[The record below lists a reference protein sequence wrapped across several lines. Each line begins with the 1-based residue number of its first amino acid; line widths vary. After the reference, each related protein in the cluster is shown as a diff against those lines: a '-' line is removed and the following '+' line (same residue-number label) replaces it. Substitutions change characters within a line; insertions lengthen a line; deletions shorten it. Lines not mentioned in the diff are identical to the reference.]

1 MAETIPLGSLFVHS
15 INHILFCRF
24 KTGIYLFSILAM
36 KKFISQLTLFA
47 LMTILFIGGGNLV
60 TAMLIKKKASFKLAD
75 NIDKVIIGHSHPE
88 SAYNDSLITG
98 MLNIA
103 QSGESYFYSYYK
115 TRELIKQNP
124 NLRYI
129 FLEFSNNQ
137 LEEERD
143 TWIWGEETIAFRYP
157 TYSPFLDKEGFRLLL
172 RKDPG
177 GILNL
182 QVKSLMK
189 NAKAV
194 AAKNYNYLKKTGEY
208 VHLVRDKIDSLLSAA
223 ANTKKAASP
232 TNKLADYNLNYLDK
246 IIALCK
252 KQNVALFL
260 IRSPMH
266 QQVFNSVDEQTF
278 KQVRTT
284 RFNSVEF
291 LDFKNFPLTNHE
303 FGDFSHLNYRGAKKY
318 SLFLNDLLEKGLLLN
333 PNKQQ
338 FIDNAINKWSDT
350 IQNSTSN

>member
-1 MAETIPLGSLFVHS
+1 
-15 INHILFCRF
+15 
-24 KTGIYLFSILAM
+24 M
-36 KKFISQLTLFA
+36 KKFISQLALFA

-60 TAMLIKKKASFKLAD
+60 AAILIKKKASFKLAD

-115 TRELIKQNP
+115 IKELIKQNA
-124 NLRYI
+124 NLKYI
-129 FLEFSNNQ
+129 FLEFTNNQ

-157 TYSPFLDKEGFRLLL
+157 TYSPFIDNEGYQLLL
-172 RKDPG
+172 RKDLG
-177 GILNL
+177 GVLNL

-194 AAKNYNYLKKTGEY
+194 AAKNYDYLKKTGGY
-208 VHLVRDKIDSLLSAA
+208 VYLIRDKTDSLLAA
-223 ANTKKAASP
+223 SGKTKKTASA
-232 TNKLADYNLNYLDK
+232 TTKLADYNLKYLDK

-252 KQNVALFL
+252 KQNVPLIL

-266 QQVFNSVDEQTF
+266 QQVFNLIDEQTF
-278 KQVRTT
+278 KQVRTS
-284 RFNSVEF
+284 RFNSVDF
-291 LDFKNFPLTNHE
+291 LDFKNFSLANHE

-318 SLFLNDLLEKGLLLN
+318 SSFLNGLLEKRLLLN

-338 FIDNAINKWSDT
+338 LIDSAINKWAAT
-350 IQNSTSN
+350 IQSSVGN

>member
-1 MAETIPLGSLFVHS
+1 
-15 INHILFCRF
+15 
-24 KTGIYLFSILAM
+24 M
-36 KKFISQLTLFA
+36 KKFISQIALFA
-47 LMTILFIGGGNLV
+47 LMTTIFIGGINLV
-60 TAMLIKKKASFKLAD
+60 TAILIKKKASFKLAD
-75 NIDKVIIGHSHPE
+75 NIDKVVIGHSHSE

-115 TRELIKQNP
+115 IKELIKQNA
-124 NLRYI
+124 NLKYI

-157 TYSPFLDKEGFRLLL
+157 IYSPFIDNEGYQLLL
-172 RKDPG
+172 QKDFG
-177 GILNL
+177 GVLNL

-194 AAKNYNYLKKTGEY
+194 VAKNYDYLKKTGGY
-208 VHLVRDKIDSLLSAA
+208 VYLIRDKTDSLLAA
-223 ANTKKAASP
+223 SSNTKKTAPAN
-232 TNKLADYNLNYLDK
+232 TKLADYNLNYLDK

-252 KQNVALFL
+252 RQNVALIL

-266 QQVFNSVDEQTF
+266 QKVFNLIDEQKF
-278 KQVRTT
+278 KEVRTS

-291 LDFKNFPLTNHE
+291 LDFKNFSLADHE

-318 SLFLNDLLEKGLLLN
+318 SSFLNGLLEKGLLLN

-338 FIDNAINKWSDT
+338 LIDSAMNKW
-350 IQNSTSN
+350 QNTVQSSVGN